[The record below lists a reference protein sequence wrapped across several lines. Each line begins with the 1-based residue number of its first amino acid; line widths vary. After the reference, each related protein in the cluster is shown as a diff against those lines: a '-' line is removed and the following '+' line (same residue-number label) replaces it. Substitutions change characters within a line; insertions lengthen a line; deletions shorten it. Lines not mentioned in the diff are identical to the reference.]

1 MSDLHQSP
9 PQPLPDYDSEPFWE
23 ATGAGKLALC
33 RCQTCHTWHQP
44 PMERCRRCGAVTA
57 FEEVSGRGT
66 VYSYIVQRQ
75 PSVPGYLDD
84 LPYVVA
90 LVELPEQDH
99 LRLPARL
106 VDVDPESVSVGMPV
120 SVDFLPLDGGDFMI
134 PVFRPEVGTGP
145 S

>member
-1 MSDLHQSP
+1 
-9 PQPLPDYDSEPFWE
+9 
-23 ATGAGKLALC
+23 
-33 RCQTCHTWHQP
+33 
-44 PMERCRRCGAVTA
+44 MERCRRCGAVTA